1 MSWFV
6 YLLQCGDGRLY
17 VGVTDDIGR
26 RLAEHQQG
34 RGGRFT
40 KGVQPVELL
49 YREVFSTQQEARSR
63 ERQLKGWTREKK
75 LALIQGEIE
84 TLKTR

>member
-1 MSWFV
+1 MTWFV

-17 VGVTDDIGR
+17 TGITDDMKR
-26 RLAEHQQG
+26 RLTEHRQG

-40 KGVQPVELL
+40 KGVPPVELL
-49 YREVFSTQQEARSR
+49 YREVCGTQQEAKAR

-75 LALIQGEIE
+75 FALAAGDQEL
-84 TLKTR
+84 LKRA

>member
-1 MSWFV
+1 MTWFV

-17 VGVTDDIGR
+17 TGFTNNLER

-40 KGVQPVELL
+40 KGVQLVELL
-49 YREVFSTQQEARSR
+49 YQEAFSTQLEAKSR
-63 ERQLKGWTREKK
+63 EQQLKGWTREKK
-75 LALIQGEIE
+75 LALIAGDLHA
-84 TLKTR
+84 LKAA